1 LGGKELG
8 YGSDLD
14 IVFIYSDDDERAGEI
29 YANLVRKLINWLTV
43 KTGEGDLYEID
54 TALRPNGNAGLLI
67 TTFDAFAD
75 YQQQRGSNTAW
86 TWEHQAMTRAR
97 CVLGHDDL
105 RQRFDAVRQSVISAP
120 RRAADLQQEIVTMRE
135 RVRSAHPVKAD
146 HFDIKHSTGGMI
158 DVEFAVQHLILSQA
172 IEHPELLEN
181 AGNIALLERAQAAG
195 LLPLGVGHAAAGA
208 YRELRRVQHHAR
220 LNEESTQ
227 LAPGQLQG
235 EREAVLALWLA
246 VFGQGTP

>member
-1 LGGKELG
+1 
-8 YGSDLD
+8 
-14 IVFIYSDDDERAGEI
+14 
-29 YANLVRKLINWLTV
+29 
-43 KTGEGDLYEID
+43 
-54 TALRPNGNAGLLI
+54 
-67 TTFDAFAD
+67 
-75 YQQQRGSNTAW
+75 
-86 TWEHQAMTRAR
+86 
-97 CVLGHDDL
+97 
-105 RQRFDAVRQSVISAP
+105 
-120 RRAADLQQEIVTMRE
+120 MRE
-135 RVRSAHPVKAD
+135 RVRSAHPVKVD

-172 IEHPELLEN
+172 SEHPELLEN
-181 AGNIALLERAQAAG
+181 AGNIALLERAQATG